1 MEQISPQTV
10 LEILGASNLAW
21 IAGEFDRSTLLK
33 DIPETILERISNA
46 DITKRDYSGDQDGM
60 TSIALLT
67 FAYKMAGRAQEPKN
81 GPRDILLLKVLAKN
95 EKARRN
101 GKRLSENPMWNAPIF
116 ELITGEVG
124 ERIRN
129 MNIL

>member
-1 MEQISPQTV
+1 MEHISPQTV
-10 LEILGASNLAW
+10 LEIIGESNLAW
-21 IAGEFDRSTLLK
+21 IAGEFNRSALLK
-33 DIPETILERISNA
+33 DIPEAILDRISNA
-46 DITKRDYSGDQDGM
+46 DITKRDYSGDQNGM

-67 FAYKMAGRAQEPKN
+67 FAYKMAGRVQEARN

-95 EKARRN
+95 EKARRK
-101 GKRLSENPMWNAPIF
+101 GKKRSENAMWNAPVF

-124 ERIRN
+124 DRVRD

>member
-1 MEQISPQTV
+1 
-10 LEILGASNLAW
+10 
-21 IAGEFDRSTLLK
+21 
-33 DIPETILERISNA
+33 
-46 DITKRDYSGDQDGM
+46 M

-81 GPRDILLLKVLAKN
+81 GPRDILLLKVLGKN

-101 GKRLSENPMWNAPIF
+101 GKEPSENALWKAPLF